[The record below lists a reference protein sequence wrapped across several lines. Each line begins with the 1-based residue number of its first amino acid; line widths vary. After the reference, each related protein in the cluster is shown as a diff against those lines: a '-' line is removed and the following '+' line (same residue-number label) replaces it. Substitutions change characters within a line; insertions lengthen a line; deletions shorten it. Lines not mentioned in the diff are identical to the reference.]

1 MSGSSSAT
9 EPAASPA
16 GLDSDAR
23 DGAVVAVDIGTQ
35 TTRAALVSDRGEVLD
50 LATTAVPLSTP
61 VPGWAEQRPDDWWQ
75 ATVANLSTLV
85 DRNPGRRVLAVAVGA
100 AMHSVVPVGPDGEPL
115 ADRVGI
121 WSDKRGAAIAAD
133 LAARP
138 DAAELV
144 RIAGNQPT
152 PAWPG
157 IKIAWYARH
166 EPELYRDTATFLV
179 AKDYLNLRLTGVRAI
194 DHTEASGSFLYDAVR
209 GEWSPRLCTAVGVDP
224 AKLPPIRDSADR
236 IGGIAAE
243 VAAATGLP
251 AGTPVVAGAGDMLC
265 QLAATGLHRPGR
277 VTEIS
282 GTASIIAGY
291 GEAPHPDPRVMNL
304 RAAGGGWVHFGIG
317 DAAGV
322 CMRWIADE
330 LCGGDGYDALT
341 ELAGTVA
348 PGSDGL
354 LFLPYLLG
362 ERTLGTPHARGAF
375 LGLTPAHNRAALV
388 RAVLEGIC
396 YDLRMALDL
405 FQPDRSAAL
414 LRVTGGG
421 AKSPLWNR
429 IRADLYGMPVATLAT
444 TEGGIVGAAIL
455 ALVGA
460 GLYLSVADAA
470 EQIVAEAGPRCQ
482 PGADSA
488 AYATAY
494 ARFKTVH
501 DALVPVWE
509 AISS

>member
-9 EPAASPA
+9 E
-16 GLDSDAR
+16 DVDC
-23 DGAVVAVDIGTQ
+23 VVAVDIGTQ
-35 TTRAALVSDRGEVLD
+35 TTRAALVSARGEVLD
-50 LATTAVPLSTP
+50 VATTAVALSTP
-61 VPGWAEQRPDDWWQ
+61 APGWAEQRPDDWWQ
-75 ATVANLSTLV
+75 ATVANLSTLAG
-85 DRNPGRRVLAVAVGA
+85 RNPGRRVLAVAVGA

-121 WSDKRGAAIAAD
+121 WSDKRGAAIAAE

-138 DAAELV
+138 ELT

-166 EPELYRDTATFLV
+166 EPELYRDTTTFLV
-179 AKDYLNLRLTGVRAI
+179 AKDYLNLRLTGARVI
-194 DHTEASGSFLYDAVR
+194 DHTEASGSFLYDATR
-209 GEWSPRLCTAVGVDP
+209 GEWSPRLCDAVGVDP
-224 AKLPPIRDSADR
+224 AKLPPIVGSADR
-236 IGGIAAE
+236 IGGITAE

-265 QLAATGLHRPGR
+265 QLAATGLHRAGR

-291 GEAPHPDPRVMNL
+291 GDAPHPDPRVMNL

-317 DAAGV
+317 DAGGV

-330 LCGGDGYDALT
+330 LCGGDRYEVLT
-341 ELAGTVA
+341 ELAGTVP

-362 ERTLGTPHARGAF
+362 ERTLGSPHSRGAF

-388 RAVLEGIC
+388 RAVMEGVC
-396 YDLRMALDL
+396 HDLRMALDL
-405 FQPDRSAAL
+405 FQPDRSGAL

-421 AKSPLWNR
+421 ATSPLWNR
-429 IRADLYGMPVATLAT
+429 IRADLYGMPVATLASS
-444 TEGGIVGAAIL
+444 EGGIVGAAIL

-460 GLYLSVADAA
+460 GLYPSVAEAA
-470 EQIVAEAGPRCQ
+470 EQIVAEAGPRCE
-482 PGADSA
+482 PGADAA
-488 AYATAY
+488 AYASAY
-494 ARFKTVH
+494 KRFKTVH
-501 DALVPVWE
+501 DALVPVWD
-509 AISS
+509 AIS